1 MSDRLQSLRIDDQGH
16 GRPREAPWMIL
27 PGHLNKLLEVVPQ
40 NEVLMID
47 LRSPADFER
56 SHIHGAINFRAPASF
71 VSRAT
76 IDLIEKALPSEEAR
90 STFTEWRECKC
101 VVFYDRHVEFAWEA
115 PTAEA
120 LYQKLRSKGWGGQC
134 FVLKGHYREF
144 SASFDKYIEGTRMTD
159 DARDYILNLQ
169 ETTDEK
175 TVRDY
180 RERLLAGLAD
190 LEQKLDPQ
198 QYDEWFKQLEDE
210 DTHHTDLV
218 PAVKAERME
227 EMVQHQRKLED
238 EFERQQPSLHRK
250 IMDLEPGHHDE
261 RWDVMGPMV
270 APFARSIAK
279 MQHHDPTGTRTGT
292 ELGLANE
299 TGKTPLVSG
308 GSGGGSYQ
316 SYNKSYHDSDDK
328 SKSVSAIATPPGID
342 EYDLLESDE
351 EQFASERERASAAQK
366 SMSAATPSSG
376 SRERAPSS
384 SVGADDVDTQKKQ
397 ARLYGGRG
405 FLNKIIRSSR
415 SDGPR

>member
-1 MSDRLQSLRIDDQGH
+1 
-16 GRPREAPWMIL
+16 MIL

-40 NEVLMID
+40 NEVLMVD

-90 STFTEWRECKC
+90 SAFAKWHECKC

-120 LYQKLRSKGWGGQC
+120 FYQKLRSKGWVGQC

-144 SASFDKYIEGTRMTD
+144 SASFDKYIEGTKMTD
-159 DARDYILNLQ
+159 NARDYILTLQ
-169 ETTDEK
+169 EKSEEK
-175 TVRDY
+175 QVRDY
-180 RERLLAGLAD
+180 RQRLLVVLAN
-190 LEQKLDPQ
+190 LEQNQDSQL
-198 QYDEWFKQLEDE
+198 YDEWFRQLEDE

-227 EMVQHQRKLED
+227 AMVQHQRKLED

-250 IMDLEPGHHDE
+250 IMHLEPGHHDE
-261 RWDVMGPMV
+261 KWDVMGPMV

-279 MQHHDPTGTRTGT
+279 MQQHDPSGTLTGTG
-292 ELGLANE
+292 LGNE
-299 TGKTPLVSG
+299 TGKPPLSRG
-308 GSGGGSYQ
+308 GDGYQ
-316 SYNKSYHDSDDK
+316 SYSKSYHDPDDK
-328 SKSVSAIATPPGID
+328 SKPVPAIATPPGID

-351 EQFASERERASAAQK
+351 EQLASERERASAAQK

-384 SVGADDVDTQKKQ
+384 STDDVDAQKKQ

-405 FLNKIIRSSR
+405 FLNKIIRSGR
-415 SDGPR
+415 SDGSR